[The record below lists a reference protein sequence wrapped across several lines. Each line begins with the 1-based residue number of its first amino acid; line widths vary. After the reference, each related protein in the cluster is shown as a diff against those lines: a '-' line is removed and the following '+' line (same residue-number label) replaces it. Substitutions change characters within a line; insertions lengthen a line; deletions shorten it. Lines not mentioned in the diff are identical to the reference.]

1 MKEKYAAHLPFV
13 DGVVFDFGGVMSHFP
28 KADWPIYP
36 MCEQVGLS
44 REAVKRGLD
53 DHRHEYD
60 AGFIDCEELYK
71 KILRDNNLP
80 DPPQQWFREMYLAD
94 SRGWRRPDE
103 ATLGL
108 MRECKAAGKKI
119 GILTNM
125 SVPFFNDYFVPV
137 FGCFRELAD
146 AEVVSGFVHL
156 YKPQR
161 EIYDLMSERIGLPPE
176 KLLFLDDLE
185 SNINAARSLGWRG
198 EVFTGA

>member
-1 MKEKYAAHLPFV
+1 MKEKYAAHLPYV

-28 KADWPIYP
+28 REDWPIYP
-36 MCEQVGLS
+36 MCERIGLT
-44 REAVKRGLD
+44 REMLDRGLEA
-53 DHRHEYD
+53 HRHEYD
-60 AGFIDCEELYK
+60 AGFVDCEGMYRQM
-71 KILRDNNLP
+71 LRDNGLQA
-80 DPPQQWFREMYLAD
+80 PPAEWFREIYLAD

-125 SVPFFNDYFVPV
+125 SVEFFHDYFVTV
-137 FGCFRELAD
+137 FGDFRALAD
-146 AEVVSGFVHL
+146 AEVVSGFEHM

-161 EIYDLMSERIGLPPE
+161 EIYDLLVKRIGVPAE
-176 KLLFLDDLE
+176 RLLFLDDLE
-185 SNINAARSLGWRG
+185 RNINAARSFGWRG